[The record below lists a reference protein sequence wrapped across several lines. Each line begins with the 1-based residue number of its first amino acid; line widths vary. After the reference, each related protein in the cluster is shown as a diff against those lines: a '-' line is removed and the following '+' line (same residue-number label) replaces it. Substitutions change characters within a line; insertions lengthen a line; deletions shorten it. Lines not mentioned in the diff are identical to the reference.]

1 MTDQNNTTT
10 VETSQTNPKASLEQW
25 QHLPIYTIRDR
36 VKPLAVLRY
45 GDTTVR
51 LGWPIV
57 DFILLAQYSP
67 TRHTEDG
74 ISPALIVEE
83 TEMTYTAE
91 PTAVPEP
98 QREVWEIL
106 AKSPSY
112 EMRKIAAGRGLK
124 VETFIKLLN
133 DRAFCVREAV
143 LDNIDGLETLASTED
158 GRRAVA
164 DALKDRT
171 LRNTVRHRIRYID
184 EHAAAVLRPLLIKA
198 VTEGDAVAGDAIP
211 FELVLNPDTDPYT
224 ITLTEPAAIENAID
238 SLMSYDDFDDTEGHN
253 GPDLFDLTAQPEYVI
268 EKFASDPREFVRQY
282 AAHYVRSSMP
292 AARKL
297 AFDESPAVRRAV
309 CVEPKDLTNEERIA
323 FYGDDPERLIDYVEN
338 LQELPATTDFIRL
351 LLADP
356 DPAVVQH
363 TTRQIQDLIVEA
375 VNDAEDFEDEDE
387 EDEVDEFGLDGDGL
401 DPDWDIDFRDLYGDD
416 EEDDEDDD
424 EDEDE
429 DEVSREKSDARNLKL
444 PLFDEKQ

>member
-10 VETSQTNPKASLEQW
+10 VETSQTNSEATLEQW
-25 QHLPIYTIRDR
+25 QHLPIYMTKDR

-57 DFILLAQYSP
+57 DYLLSAQYSP

-74 ISPALIVEE
+74 ISPAVIVEE

-98 QREVWEIL
+98 QLEVWEIL

-112 EMRKIAAGRGLK
+112 EMRKIAASRGLK

-184 EHAAAVLRPLLIKA
+184 EHAAAVLRPFLIKA
-198 VTEGDAVAGDAIP
+198 VTEGDAVAGDATP

-224 ITLTEPAAIENAID
+224 IVLTEPAAIENAID
-238 SLMSYDDFDDTEGHN
+238 SLLGYDDFDDTEGHN

-297 AFDESPAVRRAV
+297 AFDESSAVRRAV
-309 CVEPKDLTNEERIA
+309 CVEPKGLTDEERIA

-338 LQELPATTDFIRL
+338 LQQLPATTDFIRL

-356 DPAVVQH
+356 DPAVVHH

-387 EDEVDEFGLDGDGL
+387 EDEVDEFGLDEDGL
-401 DPDWDIDFRDLYGDD
+401 DPDWDIDFRDLYGVD
-416 EEDDEDDD
+416 EGDDEDDD
-424 EDEDE
+424 KDEEE

-444 PLFDEKQ
+444 PLFDEKL

>member
-1 MTDQNNTTT
+1 M
-10 VETSQTNPKASLEQW
+10 
-25 QHLPIYTIRDR
+25 
-36 VKPLAVLRY
+36 
-45 GDTTVR
+45 
-51 LGWPIV
+51 
-57 DFILLAQYSP
+57 
-67 TRHTEDG
+67 
-74 ISPALIVEE
+74 IVEE

-98 QREVWEIL
+98 QRDVWEIL

-164 DALKDRT
+164 DALKDRK
-171 LRNTVRHRIRYID
+171 LRNTMRHRIRYID

-253 GPDLFDLTAQPEYVI
+253 GPDLVDLTAQPEYVI

-292 AARKL
+292 ATRKL

-338 LQELPATTDFIRL
+338 RQELPTSSAFSLLTPIPRLCNTPRAKSKTSSSRRSTTPRTLRTKTRKMKSTSSASMKTGWIPTGTSIFAICTE
-351 LLADP
+351 
-356 DPAVVQH
+356 
-363 TTRQIQDLIVEA
+363 TTKKMTRTTMRMWKKTKSA
-375 VNDAEDFEDEDE
+375 
-387 EDEVDEFGLDGDGL
+387 
-401 DPDWDIDFRDLYGDD
+401 
-416 EEDDEDDD
+416 
-424 EDEDE
+424 
-429 DEVSREKSDARNLKL
+429 EKSPMRAI
-444 PLFDEKQ
+444 

>member
-1 MTDQNNTTT
+1 M
-10 VETSQTNPKASLEQW
+10 S
-25 QHLPIYTIRDR
+25 
-36 VKPLAVLRY
+36 
-45 GDTTVR
+45 
-51 LGWPIV
+51 
-57 DFILLAQYSP
+57 AQYSP

-74 ISPALIVEE
+74 ISPAVIVEE

-98 QREVWEIL
+98 QRDVWEIL

-171 LRNTVRHRIRYID
+171 LRNTMRHRIRYID

-253 GPDLFDLTAQPEYVI
+253 GPDLVDLTAQPEYVI

-292 AARKL
+292 ATRKL

-338 LQELPATTDFIRL
+338 RQELPTSSAFSLLTPIPRLCNTPRAKSKTSSSRRSTTPRTLRTKTRKMKSTSSASMKTGWIPTGTSIFAICTE
-351 LLADP
+351 
-356 DPAVVQH
+356 
-363 TTRQIQDLIVEA
+363 TTKKMTRTTMRMWKKTKSA
-375 VNDAEDFEDEDE
+375 
-387 EDEVDEFGLDGDGL
+387 
-401 DPDWDIDFRDLYGDD
+401 
-416 EEDDEDDD
+416 
-424 EDEDE
+424 
-429 DEVSREKSDARNLKL
+429 EKSPMRAI
-444 PLFDEKQ
+444 

>member
-1 MTDQNNTTT
+1 
-10 VETSQTNPKASLEQW
+10 
-25 QHLPIYTIRDR
+25 
-36 VKPLAVLRY
+36 
-45 GDTTVR
+45 
-51 LGWPIV
+51 
-57 DFILLAQYSP
+57 
-67 TRHTEDG
+67 
-74 ISPALIVEE
+74 
-83 TEMTYTAE
+83 
-91 PTAVPEP
+91 
-98 QREVWEIL
+98 
-106 AKSPSY
+106 
-112 EMRKIAAGRGLK
+112 
-124 VETFIKLLN
+124 
-133 DRAFCVREAV
+133 
-143 LDNIDGLETLASTED
+143 
-158 GRRAVA
+158 
-164 DALKDRT
+164 
-171 LRNTVRHRIRYID
+171 
-184 EHAAAVLRPLLIKA
+184 
-198 VTEGDAVAGDAIP
+198 
-211 FELVLNPDTDPYT
+211 
-224 ITLTEPAAIENAID
+224 
-238 SLMSYDDFDDTEGHN
+238 MSYDDFDDTEGHN

-309 CVEPKDLTNEERIA
+309 CVEPQDLTNEERIA

-387 EDEVDEFGLDGDGL
+387 EDEVDEFGLDEDGL

-416 EEDDEDDD
+416 EEDGEDDD
-424 EDEDE
+424 EDEDKEE

-444 PLFDEKQ
+444 PLFDEKL